1 MSTFLSKCRHFVI
14 VIVHL
19 KNVGSKRHNNVTR
32 VDRDDILPG
41 LIITPSLGVS
51 EHINIIIL

>member
-1 MSTFLSKCRHFVI
+1 MVETTFVI
-14 VIVHL
+14 VIDIDHL